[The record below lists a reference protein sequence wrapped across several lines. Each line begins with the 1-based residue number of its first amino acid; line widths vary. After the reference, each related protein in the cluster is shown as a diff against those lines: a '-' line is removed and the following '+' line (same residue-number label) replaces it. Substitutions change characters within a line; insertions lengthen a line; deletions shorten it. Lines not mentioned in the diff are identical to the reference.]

1 MNEEF
6 EESKS
11 DLESLGLQTTKL
23 NPLNDSYEI
32 QHLVDNLKQQF
43 VRDYK
48 SASVFTDWADI
59 DFLITPG

>member
-1 MNEEF
+1 MSSMNEEF

-11 DLESLGLQTTKL
+11 DLESLGLQTRKL

-32 QHLVDNLKQQF
+32 EHLVDNLKQQF

-48 SASVFTDWADI
+48 SASVFTD
-59 DFLITPG
+59 

>member
-1 MNEEF
+1 MSSMNEEF

-43 VRDYK
+43 IRDYK
-48 SASVFTDWADI
+48 STSVFAD
-59 DFLITPG
+59 